1 MHYIGWGNLI
11 VAPFGIR
18 NHMKL
23 FRLILSILRWSVLAT
38 LTVLAVYAISS
49 NFSVLGGYRTY
60 LVQSG
65 SMEPSIMTG
74 DVIVIQNKGTY
85 FMNDVITF
93 RESADR
99 IVTHRIIS
107 VEKDSAGNKYSTKG
121 DANRSGDENVIS
133 NSQILGKV
141 FLVIPKFGYLI
152 AFIKSQQ
159 GFIFLIIIPA
169 IVFILDEL
177 VKVKKNA
184 KQRD

>member
-1 MHYIGWGNLI
+1 
-11 VAPFGIR
+11 
-18 NHMKL
+18 MKF
-23 FRLILSILRWSVLAT
+23 FRLILGVLKWGVMAT

-74 DVIVIQNKGTY
+74 DVIVIQKKGTY
-85 FMNDVITF
+85 FINDVVTF
-93 RESADR
+93 RENADR
-99 IVTHRIIS
+99 IVTHRIVS
-107 VEKDSAGNKYSTKG
+107 VEKDVAGNKYATKG
-121 DANRSGDENVIS
+121 DANRSGDENLIS
-133 NSQILGKV
+133 DAQILGKV

-152 AFIKSQQ
+152 GFIKSQQ

-177 VKVKKNA
+177 VKLKKNA
-184 KQRD
+184 KQGY